1 MTNFTDSSHS
11 LSELSSGLSAADIEL
26 IENFVLGKK
35 KTIPQSGR
43 LANAAAH
50 LQVEYSDK
58 AMKLLDRRGGL
69 VAVSKQVNEWQQKV
83 LLNNQVE
90 GYMSVLCATL
100 ERHDFVAAR
109 KSRHPDYVEYS
120 KYQTPEGYKLQYQ
133 PAHVMGRAWLERY
146 ARSSGVQSRSL
157 LVFQGGNWFP
167 IQELKIDQRTL
178 QLRTL
183 LGETIVD
190 SNDYLVW
197 IEQSVNEATASVA
210 ATPKR
215 PKSSRSRSSSATPIA
230 TLAPE
235 VIDLGLA
242 EETVYVPEDAL
253 SDLSQEIAA
262 LHMATRSTPNM
273 TRNLPTDQF
282 PKQDQQNS
290 PNPVIPDPAT
300 KELMDAI
307 KAKTLKRLLDYVKNG
322 EKVVIT
328 EILKNG
334 QDQVIT
340 TKTTEIERGCP
351 RWVIERLRGAMEF

>member
-1 MTNFTDSSHS
+1 MTNSTASSHS
-11 LSELSSGLSAADIEL
+11 LSELSAADIEL

-35 KTIPQSGR
+35 KTI
-43 LANAAAH
+43 AAAH

-58 AMKLLDRRGGL
+58 AMKLLDRRGGM

-90 GYMSVLCATL
+90 GYMSVLCAAL

-183 LGETIVD
+183 VGETVVD
-190 SNDYLVW
+190 SSDYLVW
-197 IEQSVNEATASVA
+197 IEQSPDSMAPAPAKPKA
-210 ATPKR
+210 AQR
-215 PKSSRSRSSSATPIA
+215 RNSSATPI
-230 TLAPE
+230 
-235 VIDLGLA
+235 DLGLE
-242 EETVYVPEDAL
+242 EETIYIPEDSF
-253 SDLSQEIAA
+253 SDLTQEIAA
-262 LHMATRSTPNM
+262 LQMATQDKKNTPE
-273 TRNLPTDQF
+273 
-282 PKQDQQNS
+282 
-290 PNPVIPDPAT
+290 PVMSDPAT
-300 KELMDAI
+300 RELMDAI
-307 KAKTLKRLLDYVKNG
+307 KAKALKRLLDYVKNG
-322 EKVVIT
+322 EKVVVT

-340 TKTTEIERGCP
+340 TKTTEIKRGCP
-351 RWVIERLRGAMEF
+351 RWVIERLRGATEF

>member
-1 MTNFTDSSHS
+1 MTNFTTSSHS
-11 LSELSSGLSAADIEL
+11 SPETSSGLSAADIEL
-26 IENFVLGKK
+26 IENFVRGKK
-35 KTIPQSGR
+35 KTI
-43 LANAAAH
+43 AAAH

-100 ERHDFVAAR
+100 ENHDFLAAR

-133 PAHVMGRAWLERY
+133 PAHVMGKAWLEHY

-157 LVFQGGNWFP
+157 LVFQGGSWFP
-167 IQELKIDQRTL
+167 IQELKIDRRTL

-183 LGETIVD
+183 VGEKIID

-197 IEQSVNEATASVA
+197 IEQSVDTTTATVA
-210 ATPKR
+210 KTPKT
-215 PKSSRSRSSSATPIA
+215 KSSRSRSSSATPI
-230 TLAPE
+230 
-235 VIDLGLA
+235 DLGVV
-242 EETVYVPEDAL
+242 EETIHVPEDSI

-262 LHMATRSTPNM
+262 LQMATQSIPTSNM
-273 TRNLPTDQF
+273 PIDPQIEALNN
-282 PKQDQQNS
+282 PKQNA
-290 PNPVIPDPAT
+290 PDPAT

-307 KAKTLKRLLDYVKNG
+307 KAKALKRLLDYVKNG
-322 EKVVIT
+322 EKVVVT

-340 TKTTEIERGCP
+340 TKTTEIKRGCP
-351 RWVIERLRGAMEF
+351 RWVIERLRGVAEF

>member
-1 MTNFTDSSHS
+1 MTNSTASSHS
-11 LSELSSGLSAADIEL
+11 LSELSAADIEL
-26 IENFVLGKK
+26 VENFVLGKK
-35 KTIPQSGR
+35 KTI
-43 LANAAAH
+43 AAAH

-58 AMKLLDRRGGL
+58 AMKLLDQRGGM

-90 GYMSVLCATL
+90 GYMNVLCATL

-157 LVFQGGNWFP
+157 LVFQSGNWFP

-183 LGETIVD
+183 VGETIVD

-197 IEQSVNEATASVA
+197 IEQFPDGMPQAMPTK
-210 ATPKR
+210 PKA
-215 PKSSRSRSSSATPIA
+215 KSAQRRSSSATPI
-230 TLAPE
+230 
-235 VIDLGLA
+235 DLGLG
-242 EETVYVPEDAL
+242 EETTYVPEDSL
-253 SDLSQEIAA
+253 SDLTQEIAA
-262 LHMATRSTPNM
+262 LQMATQSIAPSNM
-273 TRNLPTDQF
+273 TT
-282 PKQDQQNS
+282 QDKKNS
-290 PNPVIPDPAT
+290 PEPVMPDPAT

-307 KAKTLKRLLDYVKNG
+307 KAKALKRLLDYVKNG
-322 EKVVIT
+322 EKVVFT

-340 TKTTEIERGCP
+340 TKTTEIKRGCP
-351 RWVIERLRGAMEF
+351 RWVIERLRGAAEV

>member
-1 MTNFTDSSHS
+1 MTNSTASSHS
-11 LSELSSGLSAADIEL
+11 LSELSAADIEL
-26 IENFVLGKK
+26 IENFVRGKK
-35 KTIPQSGR
+35 KTIT
-43 LANAAAH
+43 AAH

-58 AMKLLDRRGGL
+58 AMKLLDRRGGM

-157 LVFQGGNWFP
+157 LVFQSGNWFP

-183 LGETIVD
+183 VGETVVD
-190 SNDYLVW
+190 SSDYLVW
-197 IEQSVNEATASVA
+197 IEQSPDTMAQAVPA
-210 ATPKR
+210 K
-215 PKSSRSRSSSATPIA
+215 PKSAQRRNSSATPI
-230 TLAPE
+230 
-235 VIDLGLA
+235 DLGME
-242 EETVYVPEDAL
+242 EETIYVPEDSL
-253 SDLSQEIAA
+253 SDLTQEIAA
-262 LHMATRSTPNM
+262 LQMATPAPSSSEMATNKNTSENTSEPAM
-273 TRNLPTDQF
+273 
-282 PKQDQQNS
+282 
-290 PNPVIPDPAT
+290 PDPAT

-307 KAKTLKRLLDYVKNG
+307 KAKALKRLLDYVKNG
-322 EKVVIT
+322 EKVVVT

-340 TKTTEIERGCP
+340 TKTTEIKRGCP
-351 RWVIERLRGAMEF
+351 RWVIERLRGAAEF

>member
-1 MTNFTDSSHS
+1 MTNFTASSHS
-11 LSELSSGLSAADIEL
+11 SPELSSGLSAADIEL
-26 IENFVLGKK
+26 IENFVRGKK
-35 KTIPQSGR
+35 KTI
-43 LANAAAH
+43 AAAH

-58 AMKLLDRRGGL
+58 AMKLLDRHGGM

-100 ERHDFVAAR
+100 EHHDFLAAR

-133 PAHVMGRAWLERY
+133 PAHVMGKAWLERY

-157 LVFQGGNWFP
+157 LVFQGGSWFP
-167 IQELKIDQRTL
+167 IQELKIDQRTI

-183 LGETIVD
+183 VGETIID

-197 IEQSVNEATASVA
+197 IEQSLDTATANV
-210 ATPKR
+210 TTKPKTQ
-215 PKSSRSRSSSATPIA
+215 SSRSRRSSSATPI
-230 TLAPE
+230 
-235 VIDLGLA
+235 DLGLP
-242 EETVYVPEDAL
+242 EEISYVPEDSL

-262 LHMATRSTPNM
+262 LQVATQSTPTSNM
-273 TRNLPTDQF
+273 TTNPQIEAS
-282 PKQDQQNS
+282 KQDQQNV
-290 PNPVIPDPAT
+290 PNLTMPDLAT

-307 KAKTLKRLLDYVKNG
+307 KAKALKRLLDYVKNG
-322 EKVVIT
+322 EKVVVT

-340 TKTTEIERGCP
+340 TKTTEIKRGCP
-351 RWVIERLRGAMEF
+351 RWVIERLRGAAEF

>member
-11 LSELSSGLSAADIEL
+11 LSELSSGLSSGLSAADIEL

-43 LANAAAH
+43 FANAAAH

-58 AMKLLDRRGGL
+58 AMKLLDRRGSL

-120 KYQTPEGYKLQYQ
+120 RYQTPEGYKLQYQ

-183 LGETIVD
+183 VGETVVD

-210 ATPKR
+210 TTPKR
-215 PKSSRSRSSSATPIA
+215 PKSSRSRSSSATPI
-230 TLAPE
+230 
-235 VIDLGLA
+235 DLGLA
-242 EETVYVPEDAL
+242 EETIYVPEDAL

-262 LHMATRSTPNM
+262 LQMATRSTPNM
-273 TRNLPTDQF
+273 TTNPPTDQAS
-282 PKQDQQNS
+282 KQDQQS
-290 PNPVIPDPAT
+290 AMPDPAT

-340 TKTTEIERGCP
+340 IKTTEIKRSCP
-351 RWVIERLRGAMEF
+351 RWVIERLRSATEF

>member
-1 MTNFTDSSHS
+1 MTNFTASSNS
-11 LSELSSGLSAADIEL
+11 PSGLSAADIEL
-26 IENFVLGKK
+26 IENFVRGKK
-35 KTIPQSGR
+35 KTI
-43 LANAAAH
+43 AAAH

-100 ERHDFVAAR
+100 EHHDFLAAR

-133 PAHVMGRAWLERY
+133 PAHIMGKAWLERY
-146 ARSSGVQSRSL
+146 ARSSGLQSRSL
-157 LVFQGGNWFP
+157 LVFQSGSWFP

-183 LGETIVD
+183 VGETIFD

-197 IEQSVNEATASVA
+197 IEQSVDA
-210 ATPKR
+210 ATGAKTPKT
-215 PKSSRSRSSSATPIA
+215 KSLRSRNSPAAPIS
-230 TLAPE
+230 TRPAPQGSKA
-235 VIDLGLA
+235 IDQELR
-242 EETVYVPEDAL
+242 EETINTPEDSL
-253 SDLSQEIAA
+253 SDLSQEISA
-262 LHMATRSTPNM
+262 LQIATQSTPASNMATNPQAAAPQQDQRSTP
-273 TRNLPTDQF
+273 TT
-282 PKQDQQNS
+282 
-290 PNPVIPDPAT
+290 PDPAT

-307 KAKTLKRLLDYVKNG
+307 KAKALKRLLDYVKNG

-328 EILKNG
+328 EVLKNG

-340 TKTTEIERGCP
+340 TKTTEVKRGCP
-351 RWVIERLRGAMEF
+351 RWVIERLRGTAEF

>member
-1 MTNFTDSSHS
+1 MTNFTASSNS
-11 LSELSSGLSAADIEL
+11 LSELSAADIEL

-43 LANAAAH
+43 FANAAAH

-90 GYMSVLCATL
+90 GYMNVLCATL

-120 KYQTPEGYKLQYQ
+120 RYQTPEGYKLQYQ

-146 ARSSGVQSRSL
+146 ARSSGAQSRSL
-157 LVFQGGNWFP
+157 LVFQSGSWFP

-183 LGETIVD
+183 VGETIVD

-197 IEQSVNEATASVA
+197 IEQSLD
-210 ATPKR
+210 ATPQAVSTKT
-215 PKSSRSRSSSATPIA
+215 KSARTRNSSATPI
-230 TLAPE
+230 
-235 VIDLGLA
+235 DLGLG
-242 EETVYVPEDAL
+242 EETIDVPEDSL
-253 SDLSQEIAA
+253 SDLTQEIAA
-262 LHMATRSTPNM
+262 LQMATQLAPPSNM
-273 TRNLPTDQF
+273 TTDPQTE
-282 PKQDQQNS
+282 PASKQDKKNT
-290 PNPVIPDPAT
+290 PENAPGPVMPDLAA

-307 KAKTLKRLLDYVKNG
+307 KAKALKRLLDYVKNG
-322 EKVVIT
+322 EKVVVT

-340 TKTTEIERGCP
+340 AKTTEIKRGCP
-351 RWVIERLRGAMEF
+351 RWVIERLRGVAEF

>member
-1 MTNFTDSSHS
+1 MTNPTTSSHF
-11 LSELSSGLSAADIEL
+11 LSELSAADIEL

-35 KTIPQSGR
+35 KTI
-43 LANAAAH
+43 AAAH

-90 GYMSVLCATL
+90 GYMNVLCATL

-133 PAHVMGRAWLERY
+133 PAHVMGRAWLDRY
-146 ARSSGVQSRSL
+146 ARSSGVQSRGL

-183 LGETIVD
+183 VGETIID

-197 IEQSVNEATASVA
+197 IEQSLNA
-210 ATPKR
+210 ADQVMPRSPKT
-215 PKSSRSRSSSATPIA
+215 KSAQRRNSSATPI
-230 TLAPE
+230 
-235 VIDLGLA
+235 DLGLGD
-242 EETVYVPEDAL
+242 ETVYVPEDSL
-253 SDLSQEIAA
+253 SDLTQEIAA
-262 LHMATRSTPNM
+262 LQMATQASPPTNMNTQDKKNEST
-273 TRNLPTDQF
+273 
-282 PKQDQQNS
+282 S
-290 PNPVIPDPAT
+290 EPVMADPAA

-307 KAKTLKRLLDYVKNG
+307 KAKALKQLLDYVKNG
-322 EKVVIT
+322 EKVVVT

-340 TKTTEIERGCP
+340 TKITEIKRSCP
-351 RWVIERLRGAMEF
+351 RWVIERLRGAAEF

>member
-1 MTNFTDSSHS
+1 MTNFTASSHS
-11 LSELSSGLSAADIEL
+11 SPEISSGLSAADIEL
-26 IENFVLGKK
+26 IENFVRGKK
-35 KTIPQSGR
+35 KTI
-43 LANAAAH
+43 AAAH

-100 ERHDFVAAR
+100 EHHDFLAAR

-120 KYQTPEGYKLQYQ
+120 KYQTPDGYRLQYQ
-133 PAHVMGRAWLERY
+133 PAHVMGKAWLERY

-157 LVFQGGNWFP
+157 LVFQGGSWFP

-183 LGETIVD
+183 VGETIID

-197 IEQSVNEATASVA
+197 IEQSVDAATATVA
-210 ATPKR
+210 KTPKT
-215 PKSSRSRSSSATPIA
+215 KSARSRSSSATPI
-230 TLAPE
+230 
-235 VIDLGLA
+235 DLGRV
-242 EETVYVPEDAL
+242 EENIYVPEDSI

-262 LHMATRSTPNM
+262 LQMATQSIPTLNM
-273 TRNLPTDQF
+273 FANPQTEA
-282 PKQDQQNS
+282 PKQEQQNV
-290 PNPVIPDPAT
+290 PNPTMPDPET

-307 KAKTLKRLLDYVKNG
+307 KAKALKRLLDYVKNG
-322 EKVVIT
+322 EKVVVT

-340 TKTTEIERGCP
+340 TKTTEIKRGCP
-351 RWVIERLRGAMEF
+351 RWVIERLRGAAEF

>member
-11 LSELSSGLSAADIEL
+11 SPELSAGLSAADIEL

-43 LANAAAH
+43 FANAAAH
-50 LQVEYSDK
+50 LQVEYADK

-120 KYQTPEGYKLQYQ
+120 RYQTPEGYKLQYQ

-146 ARSSGVQSRSL
+146 ARSSGAQSRSL

-183 LGETIVD
+183 VGETIVD

-210 ATPKR
+210 ATSKR
-215 PKSSRSRSSSATPIA
+215 PKSSRPRSSSATP
-230 TLAPE
+230 
-235 VIDLGLA
+235 IDLGLA

-262 LHMATRSTPNM
+262 LQMDTRSIPNM
-273 TRNLPTDQF
+273 TTNLPVEQA
-282 PKQDQQNS
+282 PKQDQQKS
-290 PNPVIPDPAT
+290 AMPDPAT

-307 KAKTLKRLLDYVKNG
+307 KTKALKRLLDYVKNG

-340 TKTTEIERGCP
+340 TKITEIKRSCP
-351 RWVIERLRGAMEF
+351 RWVIERLRGATEF

>member
-1 MTNFTDSSHS
+1 MTNFTASSHS
-11 LSELSSGLSAADIEL
+11 LSGLSAADIEL
-26 IENFVLGKK
+26 IENFVRGKK
-35 KTIPQSGR
+35 KTI
-43 LANAAAH
+43 AAAQ

-58 AMKLLDRRGGL
+58 AMKLIDRRGGL

-100 ERHDFVAAR
+100 ERHDFLAAR

-157 LVFQGGNWFP
+157 LVFQGGSWFP

-183 LGETIVD
+183 VGETIID

-197 IEQSVNEATASVA
+197 IEQSVDSATTATA
-210 ATPKR
+210 ATPKT
-215 PKSSRSRSSSATPIA
+215 KSSRTRSSSATP
-230 TLAPE
+230 
-235 VIDLGLA
+235 IDLGLA
-242 EETVYVPEDAL
+242 EETIYVAEDSL
-253 SDLSQEIAA
+253 SDLTQEIAA
-262 LHMATRSTPNM
+262 LQMATQSAPSHM
-273 TRNLPTDQF
+273 TTNPPADQQ
-282 PKQDQQNS
+282 PPLQDQETS
-290 PNPVIPDPAT
+290 PNPTMSDPAS

-307 KAKTLKRLLDYVKNG
+307 KAKALKRLLDYVKNG

-340 TKTTEIERGCP
+340 TKTTEIKRGCP
-351 RWVIERLRGAMEF
+351 RWVIERLRGSAEF

>member
-1 MTNFTDSSHS
+1 MTNFTASSHS
-11 LSELSSGLSAADIEL
+11 LSEFSSGLSAADIEL
-26 IENFVLGKK
+26 IENFVRGKK
-35 KTIPQSGR
+35 KTI
-43 LANAAAH
+43 AAAH

-58 AMKLLDRRGGL
+58 AMKLLDRHGGL

-157 LVFQGGNWFP
+157 LVFQGGSWFP
-167 IQELKIDQRTL
+167 IQELKIDQRTI

-183 LGETIVD
+183 VGETIID
-190 SNDYLVW
+190 SSDYLVW
-197 IEQSVNEATASVA
+197 IEQSVDGATASVS
-210 ATPKR
+210 ATPKKT
-215 PKSSRSRSSSATPIA
+215 KSSRSRSSSATPI
-230 TLAPE
+230 
-235 VIDLGLA
+235 DLGLM
-242 EETVYVPEDAL
+242 EETISVSEDSL
-253 SDLSQEIAA
+253 SDLTQEIAA
-262 LHMATRSTPNM
+262 LQMAAQSATTENM
-273 TRNLPTDQF
+273 TVDTQIDQDF
-282 PKQDQQNS
+282 QPDQQN
-290 PNPVIPDPAT
+290 PTMPDPAT

-307 KAKTLKRLLDYVKNG
+307 KAKALKRLLDYVKNG
-322 EKVVIT
+322 EKVIVT

-340 TKTTEIERGCP
+340 TKTTEIKRSCP
-351 RWVIERLRGAMEF
+351 RWVIEHFRGVAEF

>member
-11 LSELSSGLSAADIEL
+11 LSELSAADIEL

>member
-1 MTNFTDSSHS
+1 MTNFTASSHS
-11 LSELSSGLSAADIEL
+11 LSELSADDIEL

-35 KTIPQSGR
+35 KT
-43 LANAAAH
+43 NAAAH

-100 ERHDFVAAR
+100 EHHGFLAAR
-109 KSRHPDYVEYS
+109 KSRHPDFVEYS

-157 LVFQGGNWFP
+157 LVFQGGSWFP

-183 LGETIVD
+183 VGETVIS

-197 IEQSVNEATASVA
+197 IEQSGDSTAASDLLSSLP
-210 ATPKR
+210 ATPAKTKSAR
-215 PKSSRSRSSSATPIA
+215 SPKP
-230 TLAPE
+230 
-235 VIDLGLA
+235 IDLGLTD
-242 EETVYVPEDAL
+242 ETIYVPEDSLA
-253 SDLSQEIAA
+253 DTTEDIDKEIAA
-262 LHMATRSTPNM
+262 LHMATQSVPTSHM
-273 TRNLPTDQF
+273 TTEPDQAS
-282 PKQDQQNS
+282 KQKNS
-290 PNPVIPDPAT
+290 PDLARLSLSGSNPSDPAA

-307 KAKTLKRLLDYVKNG
+307 KAKALKRLLDYVKNG

-334 QDQVIT
+334 QDQIIT
-340 TKTTEIERGCP
+340 TKTTEIKRGCP
-351 RWVIERLRGAMEF
+351 RWVIERLRGAAEF

>member
-1 MTNFTDSSHS
+1 MTNFTASSHS
-11 LSELSSGLSAADIEL
+11 LSDLSAADIEL
-26 IENFVLGKK
+26 IENFVRGKK
-35 KTIPQSGR
+35 KMS
-43 LANAAAH
+43 AAAH

-83 LLNNQVE
+83 LLNNQAE
-90 GYMSVLCATL
+90 GYMNVLCATL
-100 ERHDFVAAR
+100 ERHDFLAAR

-133 PAHVMGRAWLERY
+133 PAHVMAKAWLERY

-183 LGETIVD
+183 VGETTID

-197 IEQSVNEATASVA
+197 IEQSVDA
-210 ATPKR
+210 ATFSSTAATTPKT
-215 PKSSRSRSSSATPIA
+215 KSARSRSSSATPI
-230 TLAPE
+230 
-235 VIDLGLA
+235 DLGQL
-242 EETVYVPEDAL
+242 EETIYVPED
-253 SDLSQEIAA
+253 SISNLSQEIAA
-262 LHMATRSTPNM
+262 LQMATQTTPTSNM
-273 TRNLPTDQF
+273 PANSQTETS
-282 PKQDQQNS
+282 KQDQQNAANQTT
-290 PNPVIPDPAT
+290 PNLAT

-322 EKVVIT
+322 EKVVVT

-340 TKTTEIERGCP
+340 TKTTEIKRGCP
-351 RWVIERLRGAMEF
+351 RWVIERLRGAAEF

>member
-1 MTNFTDSSHS
+1 MTNFTASSHS
-11 LSELSSGLSAADIEL
+11 SSEISSGVSSGLSAADIEL
-26 IENFVLGKK
+26 IENFVRGKK
-35 KTIPQSGR
+35 KTI
-43 LANAAAH
+43 AAAH

-58 AMKLLDRRGGL
+58 AMKLIDRRGGL

-100 ERHDFVAAR
+100 ENHDFLAAR

-133 PAHVMGRAWLERY
+133 PAHVMGKAWLERY
-146 ARSSGVQSRSL
+146 ARSSGVQSRGL
-157 LVFQGGNWFP
+157 LVFQGGSWFP

-183 LGETIVD
+183 VGEKIID

-197 IEQSVNEATASVA
+197 IEQSVDA
-210 ATPKR
+210 ATTATVAKTPKT
-215 PKSSRSRSSSATPIA
+215 KSSRPRSSSATPI
-230 TLAPE
+230 
-235 VIDLGLA
+235 DLGVV
-242 EETVYVPEDAL
+242 EETIYVPEDSI

-262 LHMATRSTPNM
+262 LQMATPSTPTSNM
-273 TRNLPTDQF
+273 PTDPQTDF
-282 PKQDQQNS
+282 QTEALNNPKQNVPKPS
-290 PNPVIPDPAT
+290 PPDPAT

-307 KAKTLKRLLDYVKNG
+307 KAKALKRLLDYVKNG

-340 TKTTEIERGCP
+340 TKTTEIKRGCP
-351 RWVIERLRGAMEF
+351 RWVIERLRGVAEF

>member
-1 MTNFTDSSHS
+1 MTNFTTSSHS
-11 LSELSSGLSAADIEL
+11 SPEISSGISSGLSAADIEL
-26 IENFVLGKK
+26 IENFVRGKK
-35 KTIPQSGR
+35 KTI
-43 LANAAAH
+43 AAAH

-58 AMKLLDRRGGL
+58 AMKLLDRLGGL

-100 ERHDFVAAR
+100 EHHDFLAAR

-133 PAHVMGRAWLERY
+133 PAHVMGKAWLERY

-157 LVFQGGNWFP
+157 LVFQGGSWFP

-183 LGETIVD
+183 VGETIID

-197 IEQSVNEATASVA
+197 IEQSVDA
-210 ATPKR
+210 ATVAKTPKT
-215 PKSSRSRSSSATPIA
+215 KSARSRSSSATPI
-230 TLAPE
+230 
-235 VIDLGLA
+235 DLGRV
-242 EETVYVPEDAL
+242 EETIYVPEDSI

-262 LHMATRSTPNM
+262 LQIATQST
-273 TRNLPTDQF
+273 LPSDMPLNPQTEA
-282 PKQDQQNS
+282 PKQDPQNA
-290 PNPVIPDPAT
+290 PNPTMPDPAT

-307 KAKTLKRLLDYVKNG
+307 KAKALKRLLDYVKNG
-322 EKVVIT
+322 EKVVVT

-340 TKTTEIERGCP
+340 TKTTEIKRGCP
-351 RWVIERLRGAMEF
+351 RWVIERLRGAAEF

>member
-1 MTNFTDSSHS
+1 MTNFTASSHS
-11 LSELSSGLSAADIEL
+11 SSELSSGLSAADIEL
-26 IENFVLGKK
+26 IENFVRGKK
-35 KTIPQSGR
+35 KTI
-43 LANAAAH
+43 AAAL

-90 GYMSVLCATL
+90 GYMNVLCATL
-100 ERHDFVAAR
+100 ERHDFLAAR

-133 PAHVMGRAWLERY
+133 PAHVMGKAWLERY

-157 LVFQGGNWFP
+157 LVFQGGSWFP

-178 QLRTL
+178 HLRTL
-183 LGETIVD
+183 VGESIID

-197 IEQSVNEATASVA
+197 IEQSVDA
-210 ATPKR
+210 ATVATTPKT
-215 PKSSRSRSSSATPIA
+215 KAVRSRSSSATPI
-230 TLAPE
+230 
-235 VIDLGLA
+235 DLGRV
-242 EETVYVPEDAL
+242 EETIYVPEDSI

-262 LHMATRSTPNM
+262 LQMATLSTPPSNM
-273 TRNLPTDQF
+273 PTNPQTEAPKN
-282 PKQDQQNS
+282 PKQDA
-290 PNPVIPDPAT
+290 PTMPDPAT

-307 KAKTLKRLLDYVKNG
+307 KAKALKRLLDYVKNG
-322 EKVVIT
+322 EKVVVT

-340 TKTTEIERGCP
+340 TKTTEIRRGCP
-351 RWVIERLRGAMEF
+351 RWVIERLRGATEF

>member
-1 MTNFTDSSHS
+1 MTNFTASSHS
-11 LSELSSGLSAADIEL
+11 SSELSAADIEL
-26 IENFVLGKK
+26 IENFVRGKK
-35 KTIPQSGR
+35 KTI
-43 LANAAAH
+43 AAAH

-58 AMKLLDRRGGL
+58 AMKLLDRRGGM

-100 ERHDFVAAR
+100 ERHDFLAAR

-120 KYQTPEGYKLQYQ
+120 KYQTPEGYELQYQ

-146 ARSSGVQSRSL
+146 ARSSGAQSRSL
-157 LVFQGGNWFP
+157 LVFQGGSWFP

-183 LGETIVD
+183 VGETIVD
-190 SNDYLVW
+190 ANDYLVW
-197 IEQSVNEATASVA
+197 IEQSVSATTAST
-210 ATPKR
+210 ATTPTTTR
-215 PKSSRSRSSSATPIA
+215 PRRSSSATPI
-230 TLAPE
+230 
-235 VIDLGLA
+235 DLGLI
-242 EETVYVPEDAL
+242 EETIYAPADSF

-262 LHMATRSTPNM
+262 LQIATQSTSTPNM
-273 TRNLPTDQF
+273 TTNPLADQA
-282 PKQDQQNS
+282 
-290 PNPVIPDPAT
+290 PNQPNRTMPDLAT

-307 KAKTLKRLLDYVKNG
+307 KAKALKRLLDYVKNG

-328 EILKNG
+328 ETLKNG

-340 TKTTEIERGCP
+340 TKTTEIKRGCP
-351 RWVIERLRGAMEF
+351 RWVIERLRSAADF

>member
-1 MTNFTDSSHS
+1 MTNFTASSHPS
-11 LSELSSGLSAADIEL
+11 SELSAADIEL

-35 KTIPQSGR
+35 KTI
-43 LANAAAH
+43 AAAH

-58 AMKLLDRRGGL
+58 AMKLLDLRGGL

-90 GYMSVLCATL
+90 GYMSILCATL

-133 PAHVMGRAWLERY
+133 PAHLMGRAWLERY

-183 LGETIVD
+183 VGETIID

-197 IEQSVNEATASVA
+197 IEQSVAGNTAPAA
-210 ATPKR
+210 ATPKKT
-215 PKSSRSRSSSATPIA
+215 KSTPSRRSSATPID
-230 TLAPE
+230 LA
-235 VIDLGLA
+235 LA
-242 EETVYVPEDAL
+242 EETIDVPEDAL

-262 LHMATRSTPNM
+262 LQMATQPTPSM
-273 TRNLPTDQF
+273 TTNPPTDQA
-282 PKQDQQNS
+282 KQNQQSS
-290 PNPVIPDPAT
+290 PSPAMPDPAT

-307 KAKTLKRLLDYVKNG
+307 KAKTLRRLLDYVKNG
-322 EKVVIT
+322 ETVAIT

-340 TKTTEIERGCP
+340 TKTTEIKRGCP
-351 RWVIERLRGAMEF
+351 RWVIERLGSATEF

>member
-43 LANAAAH
+43 FANAAAH

-183 LGETIVD
+183 VGETVVD

-210 ATPKR
+210 ATPKK
-215 PKSSRSRSSSATPIA
+215 PKSSRSRSSSATP
-230 TLAPE
+230 
-235 VIDLGLA
+235 IDLGLA

-262 LHMATRSTPNM
+262 LQMDTRSTPNM
-273 TRNLPTDQF
+273 TKNLPTDQV
-282 PKQDQQNS
+282 PKQDQKNS
-290 PNPVIPDPAT
+290 PNPVVPDPAT
-300 KELMDAI
+300 KELIDAI

-351 RWVIERLRGAMEF
+351 RWVIERLGSATEF

>member
-1 MTNFTDSSHS
+1 MTNFTASSHS
-11 LSELSSGLSAADIEL
+11 LSDLSAADIEL
-26 IENFVLGKK
+26 IENFVRGKK
-35 KTIPQSGR
+35 KTI
-43 LANAAAH
+43 AAAH

-58 AMKLLDRRGGL
+58 AMKLLDRRGSL

-90 GYMSVLCATL
+90 GYMNVLCATL
-100 ERHDFVAAR
+100 ERHDFLAAR

-133 PAHVMGRAWLERY
+133 PAHVMGKAWLERY

-167 IQELKIDQRTL
+167 IQQLKIDQRTL

-183 LGETIVD
+183 VGETTID

-197 IEQSVNEATASVA
+197 IEQSFDSTTQEKT
-210 ATPKR
+210 
-215 PKSSRSRSSSATPIA
+215 KSAPARSSSATPI
-230 TLAPE
+230 
-235 VIDLGLA
+235 DLGITTETIYVA
-242 EETVYVPEDAL
+242 EDSI
-253 SDLSQEIAA
+253 SDLTQEIAA
-262 LHMATRSTPNM
+262 LQMAPQSTTTANM
-273 TRNLPTDQF
+273 TTDAQRQKTAKQLP
-282 PKQDQQNS
+282 S
-290 PNPVIPDPAT
+290 PDPAT

-307 KAKTLKRLLDYVKNG
+307 KAKALKRLLDYVKNG

-328 EILKNG
+328 EVLKNG

-340 TKTTEIERGCP
+340 TKTTEINRGCP
-351 RWVIERLRGAMEF
+351 RWVIERLRGVTEF

>member
-1 MTNFTDSSHS
+1 MTNFTASSNS
-11 LSELSSGLSAADIEL
+11 LSELSSGLSVADIEL
-26 IENFVLGKK
+26 IENFVRGKK
-35 KTIPQSGR
+35 KTI
-43 LANAAAH
+43 AAAD

-133 PAHVMGRAWLERY
+133 AAHVMGRVWLERY

-157 LVFQGGNWFP
+157 LVFQGGSWFP
-167 IQELKIDQRTL
+167 IQELKIDQRTI

-183 LGETIVD
+183 VGETIID
-190 SNDYLVW
+190 SNDYFVW
-197 IEQSVNEATASVA
+197 IEQCLDGATASVSV
-210 ATPKR
+210 TPKN
-215 PKSSRSRSSSATPIA
+215 PKSSRSRSSSATPI
-230 TLAPE
+230 
-235 VIDLGLA
+235 DLGLTA
-242 EETVYVPEDAL
+242 ETIYVSEDSL
-253 SDLSQEIAA
+253 SDLTQEIAA
-262 LHMATRSTPNM
+262 LQMAAQLEPTENM
-273 TRNLPTDQF
+273 TVDNQTDLAS
-282 PKQDQQNS
+282 KQDQQNLAM
-290 PNPVIPDPAT
+290 PDPAT

-307 KAKTLKRLLDYVKNG
+307 KAKALKRLLDYVKNG
-322 EKVVIT
+322 EKVVFT

-340 TKTTEIERGCP
+340 TKTTEIKRGCP
-351 RWVIERLRGAMEF
+351 RWVIERFRGVAEF

>member
-1 MTNFTDSSHS
+1 MTNFTTASHS
-11 LSELSSGLSAADIEL
+11 SPEISSGLSAADIEL
-26 IENFVLGKK
+26 IENFVRGKK
-35 KTIPQSGR
+35 KTI
-43 LANAAAH
+43 AAAH

-58 AMKLLDRRGGL
+58 AMKLLDRRGCL

-90 GYMSVLCATL
+90 GYMSLLCATL
-100 ERHDFVAAR
+100 ERHDFLAAR

-133 PAHVMGRAWLERY
+133 PAHVMGKAWLERY

-157 LVFQGGNWFP
+157 LVFQGGSWFP

-183 LGETIVD
+183 VGETMID
-190 SNDYLVW
+190 SNDYQVW
-197 IEQSVNEATASVA
+197 IEQSVDAVTTAA
-210 ATPKR
+210 ATPKIR
-215 PKSSRSRSSSATPIA
+215 SARSRSSSATPI
-230 TLAPE
+230 
-235 VIDLGLA
+235 DLGRV
-242 EETVYVPEDAL
+242 EETIYVPEDSI

-262 LHMATRSTPNM
+262 LQMATQSTPTPNM
-273 TRNLPTDQF
+273 FANPQTEA
-282 PKQDQQNS
+282 PKQDPQS
-290 PNPVIPDPAT
+290 APNHTMPDLAT

-307 KAKTLKRLLDYVKNG
+307 KAKALKRLLDYVKNG
-322 EKVVIT
+322 EKVVVT

-340 TKTTEIERGCP
+340 TKTTEIKRGCP
-351 RWVIERLRGAMEF
+351 RWVIERLRGTAEF